1 MEIFKKKFIC
11 IGLLLIS
18 ALLAEGGEN
27 KPAIFGHFPFP
38 MLDKKGDSALIFI
51 NPKGQLS
58 LAAKKKANEE
68 FAIQTLSDGIQVQNL
83 AIRENRTGD
92 YGIIWEEGQALTNH
106 IYFALWT
113 NHKFTSLQK
122 VSQGTDFSFSPEL
135 DFDYGNNPWVTWIS
149 YTDKT
154 YKVCVKNLST
164 DETWFLN
171 SPSLSFASQ
180 AKIVVSGDNSI
191 WVFWVGQ
198 ASGRDE
204 IFARVLKDNS
214 WSTSYKI
221 NKDNR
226 MPHIFPDASLD
237 TKGFPWLVWTSYDG
251 QDYEIFCSEWNGRR
265 WSKEEKITD
274 NNETDFYPICGL
286 VSSAFPLVVWSRCGP
301 HKTSIV
307 CRYKSQNGWSQER
320 ELFQSINPINS
331 GPKLAIHGDQI
342 FVAWESDGKIE
353 SRSLFFH
360 QLERAKVP
368 QPETWEGNIPFNS
381 SLDENKYIGFGDSI
395 TYGTINNQYAPE
407 KGYIP
412 RLEALLT
419 KTFGP
424 TKIIN
429 EGWPGETTI
438 NGLGRIQSILEI
450 YLARYLLLME
460 GTNDVIFTQISMDT
474 TAFNLEQMVL
484 KSLDFGLLPVVSTII
499 PRSDWRWS
507 QKLYRNRISDLNQK
521 IQEMATNLKVPFVD
535 QFNAFY
541 SFPEQ
546 EGGWKSLIS
555 DGVHPSEK
563 GYEIMTETWFQ
574 QVDILPF
581 PPIHLQAKRVH
592 KSGLFLSQEGNLLT
606 WQSNPKISNPLYFS
620 GYKIYRKEASS
631 PSGTAW
637 KVLAFQRIFRNDYS
651 QKYFDMNINNYV
663 KYSYAISFLRRD
675 GVEGPQSELANEQ
688 D

>member
-1 MEIFKKKFIC
+1 MEIFKKKI
-11 IGLLLIS
+11 ILVGLLLFS
-18 ALLAEGGEN
+18 SLLAEGGEN
-27 KPAIFGHFPFP
+27 KPAIIGRFPFP
-38 MLDKKGDSALIFI
+38 IFDKKGDLAFIFV
-51 NPKGQLS
+51 NPRGQLS
-58 LAAKKKANEE
+58 LATKKRMNEE
-68 FAIQTLSDGIQVQNL
+68 FAIQTLPSGLRVQNL

-92 YGIIWEEGQALTNH
+92 HGIIWEEGQALTNQ

-113 NHKFTSLQK
+113 NNKFASLQR
-122 VSQGTDFSFSPEL
+122 VSEGSDFSFSPEL

-149 YTDKT
+149 YTAKT

-164 DETWFLN
+164 NETWFMN
-171 SPSLSFASQ
+171 SPFLSCASQ
-180 AKIVVSGDNSI
+180 SKIVVSGDNSI

-198 ASGRDE
+198 TSGRDE

-214 WSTSYKI
+214 WSAPYKI

-226 MPHIFPDASLD
+226 MPHVFPDASLD
-237 TKGFPWLVWTSYDG
+237 AKGFPWLVWTAYDG

-265 WSKEEKITD
+265 WSEEEKITD
-274 NNETDFYPICGL
+274 NSETDSHPVCGL
-286 VSSAFPLVVWSRCGP
+286 VSDAFPFIVWSQGGP

-307 CRYKSQNGWSQER
+307 CSYKSQNGWSQER
-320 ELFQSINPINS
+320 ELFQSANPLSS
-331 GPKLAIHGDQI
+331 GPKLTIQGDQI
-342 FVAWESDGKIE
+342 SIAWESDGKVGFQ
-353 SRSLFFH
+353 SLFFH
-360 QLERAKVP
+360 QLERKKGP
-368 QPETWEGNIPFNS
+368 QSDSCEGYILSNF

-395 TYGTINNQYAPE
+395 TYGTLNYEYAPE

-429 EGWPGETTI
+429 EGWPGEITI
-438 NGLGRIQSILEI
+438 NGLGRIQSILETDQ
-450 YLARYLLLME
+450 ARYLLLME
-460 GTNDVIFTQISMDT
+460 GTNDVIFSQISMST
-474 TAFNLEQMVL
+474 TAFNLEQMAL
-484 KSLDFGLLPVVSTII
+484 KSLNIGILPVLSTII

-507 QKLYRNRISDLNQK
+507 RKFYRDRIFELNDK
-521 IQEMATNLKVPFVD
+521 ILTLTSNLKIPFGD
-535 QFNAFY
+535 QFTAFY
-541 SFPEQ
+541 TFPEQ
-546 EGGWKSLIS
+546 DGGWKSLIS

-574 QVDILPF
+574 QVKILPF
-581 PPIHLQAKRVH
+581 PPVHLQAKRSH
-592 KSGLFLSQEGNLLT
+592 NRGLFLSHEGNLLT

-620 GYKIYRKEASS
+620 GYKIYRKEGSS
-631 PSGTAW
+631 PAGPDW
-637 KVLAFQRIFRNDYS
+637 KLIAFQRIFRGDSN
-651 QKYFDMNINNYV
+651 QEYFDLNINYLV